1 MPYVALQYLQAK
13 LADKDIYFQ
22 IPSKTTVVNLAQFY
36 DSLQLVRAFLE
47 DRDLRNIKKVVENE
61 TPRQ

>member
-36 DSLQLVRAFLE
+36 DSLQLLRAFLE